1 MFGSTGLVSY
11 NAWRA
16 ARILGRYINGLEHW
30 IQRHRR
36 RFVLESG
43 ASPRLLHHSLHIQK
57 EHCNFLSLSFLPVFY
72 FEGLFICWL
81 CVI

>member
-16 ARILGRYINGLEHW
+16 ARHLRRYINGLEHW

-57 EHCNFLSLSFLPVFY
+57 EHCNFFSLSFLPVF
-72 FEGLFICWL
+72 FIL
-81 CVI
+81 RAFFIY